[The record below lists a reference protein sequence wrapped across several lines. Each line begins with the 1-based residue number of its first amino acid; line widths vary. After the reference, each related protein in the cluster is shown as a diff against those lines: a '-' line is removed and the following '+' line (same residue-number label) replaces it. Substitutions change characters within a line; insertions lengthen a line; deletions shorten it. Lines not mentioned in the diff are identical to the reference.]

1 MIRLCLSDASSRAR
15 QNLLAIARALR
26 QFRAMT
32 QSTSFSPARYSN
44 GAMFFHWAIAALI
57 ALNFALAWV
66 AEGLPP
72 ADRGALMGNHFA
84 IGLTVLV
91 LTLLRIVWKMIA
103 PAPPLVE
110 SLEAWEAALAKVT
123 HGLLLL
129 ITLALP
135 LAGWI
140 MVSAYSGGEPI
151 SYFGLFDFPGLP
163 LTKSEPTSDLFS
175 ELHEVF
181 AFLTLALFALHL
193 IGAVKHMVIDR
204 DGTMRRIVPWG

>member
-1 MIRLCLSDASSRAR
+1 M
-15 QNLLAIARALR
+15 
-26 QFRAMT
+26 MT
-32 QSTSFSPARYSN
+32 QTTSFSPARYST
-44 GAMFFHWAIAALI
+44 GAMFFHWAIAALV
-57 ALNFALAWV
+57 ALNFALAWA

-84 IGLTVLV
+84 VGLTVLA

-103 PAPPLVE
+103 PASPLVE
-110 SLEAWEAALAKVT
+110 SLKTWEAALAKVT
-123 HGLLLL
+123 HGLLVL

-140 MVSAYSGGEPI
+140 MVSAHSGGQPI
-151 SYFGLFDFPGLP
+151 SYFGLFDLPGLP
-163 LTKSEPTSDLFS
+163 LAKSKPTSELFS

-181 AFLTLALFALHL
+181 AFLTLALFALHVA
-193 IGAVKHMVIDR
+193 GAVKHMVIDR